1 MRMVWTSNPRDS
13 KTVRAYFSIFTASA
27 ICSRYCERSRLTNAV
42 MARIFCFCSGGAFL
56 CCAVPTPHSET
67 ERTKQ
72 VVIPR
77 RNERR
82 VANVD
87 AGMELSPVGA
97 RYIVPLQHTRFIRQ
111 RDWLAGVEQTSVC
124 PLLQLHES
132 RTDFS
137 LSHLLQL
144 HESGTDF
151 SLSPPSLT

>member
-77 RNERR
+77 RNDRR
-82 VANVD
+82 VTSVD

-97 RYIVPLQHTRFIRQ
+97 RYIVPLQHTRFARQ
-111 RDWLAGVEQTSVC
+111 RDWLARVEQTSVC

-137 LSHLLQL
+137 LS
-144 HESGTDF
+144 
-151 SLSPPSLT
+151 PPSLTQMRKFP